1 MFRAAALFL
10 VAAGA
15 AAQTLVE
22 SPDATP
28 GGRLGLE
35 AAVQVALDAAVDVS
49 GPEALV
55 LVGLGRGVEAR
66 IGFPDVVGLDLRGE
80 PARGL
85 GDAALGVKVETGRV
99 AGWRTGVLAEV
110 SLPTGSDGV
119 GSGTAAPVVLLLAVC
134 EVGRVEVGLMAEGT
148 WNPVPGRADG
158 GGGVLVSTAWGPLGA
173 FAEALARRSGR
184 SAPPG
189 ARAGSPPD
197 APGRRAARHRA
208 HRGRPGRRRRR
219 RPPRDALTTRRAA
232 RCRRLRRAPGR
243 GRCPRG
249 VR

>member
-15 AAQTLVE
+15 VAQTLVE

-66 IGFPDVVGLDLRGE
+66 IGLPDVVGLDLRGE

-85 GDAALGVKVETGRV
+85 GDAALGVKVETGGV
-99 AGWRTGVLAEV
+99 SGWRTGVLAEV

-119 GSGTAAPVVLLLAVC
+119 GGGTATPVVLLLAAR
-134 EVGRVEVGLMAEGT
+134 EVGRVEIGLMAEGA
-148 WNPVPGRADG
+148 WNHRLGRADG
-158 GGGVLVSTAWGPLGA
+158 GGGLLVSTDWGPLGV
-173 FAEALARRSGR
+173 FAEALAGTSPTGAVGVLHQGLALALRPTLQFDARLGVGLTGA
-184 SAPPG
+184 APAVVAG
-189 ARAGSPPD
+189 AGLRAT
-197 APGRRAARHRA
+197 
-208 HRGRPGRRRRR
+208 
-219 RPPRDALTTRRAA
+219 L
-232 RCRRLRRAPGR
+232 
-243 GRCPRG
+243 
-249 VR
+249 

>member
-119 GSGTAAPVVLLLAVC
+119 GSGTATPVVLLLAAR
-134 EVGRVEVGLMAEGT
+134 EVGRVEVSLMAEGT

-173 FAEALARRSGR
+173 FAEALAGTS
-184 SAPPG
+184 PDG
-189 ARAGSPPD
+189 AVGVLHQ
-197 APGRRAARHRA
+197 GL
-208 HRGRPGRRRRR
+208 
-219 RPPRDALTTRRAA
+219 ALTLRPTLQVDARLGIGLTEAA
-232 RCRRLRRAPGR
+232 PAVVAGAGLR
-243 GRCPRG
+243 
-249 VR
+249 VTL